1 MRLRIYF
8 SKVTWPRQASAQR
21 TTVTDKQLQTNTQG
35 QQYKYMKHAYTYET
49 IDSHHKLFF
58 YLFCF
63 IEVTE
68 VTDRR
73 CCSKRNVL
81 FNYALCS
88 VMQATSLQLN
98 NVFVQFWVLCANLCS
113 VMQAPSI
120 TLNTKLYKY
129 RSHWLEGGLR
139 YALHVPLLTTIIFSK
154 SYLQSLQG

>member
-1 MRLRIYF
+1 M
-8 SKVTWPRQASAQR
+8 TWPRQAAAQR

-120 TLNTKLYKY
+120 TLNTKLYKSDLIGWRVVWDMLY
-129 RSHWLEGGLR
+129 MFHCWQQL
-139 YALHVPLLTTIIFSK
+139 
-154 SYLQSLQG
+154 SYFLNLIYNFCKVSIYSIK